1 MNLQKR
7 VFLFSLATALSASFA
22 CASGFKI
29 PEQSGDSVAMAAS
42 NVATSFSADAAYYN
56 PANMVF
62 MPVNHEFAFSAQ
74 YMRLGKLD
82 YHNKSTTFG
91 NANYDTSSK
100 VGNFFVPGIHFISP
114 FVGDRTRFGFSLAVP
129 AGMTMKWSDPF
140 PKSIAEHFEIQ
151 VIELAPSVAY
161 MLSDQLSVAFGLR
174 AAYTSGKVKNEVS
187 NATISAQIP
196 GVGSQSGSLS
206 ARRELEGDS
215 WDFGYNVALS
225 YRPTQNL
232 SFAATYRSKI
242 NLTVEGDADIR
253 SNLNVANAAALISA
267 YPQLAPMLA
276 QIKAGYDGEYHGD
289 VSIDIPLPAILT
301 LGASYQWNDWTFTFA
316 YDRTFWHALK
326 EFDFEYSR
334 QVPVSAM
341 FDKPVEKDW
350 HDTDTFRF
358 GVAYQYDKDL
368 RLMGGF
374 AIDEPAAD
382 ANKVRFELPD
392 TKSYIYSLGANYKFS
407 DSFDLT
413 GAALYQ
419 DRQAREIN
427 SPDSIAFNNLVGE
440 FGRTNILILNLTAS
454 YKF

>member
-1 MNLQKR
+1 MNLQK
-7 VFLFSLATALSASFA
+7 VFLFGLTASLSVNFA

-62 MPVNHEFAFSAQ
+62 MPVNHDFAFSAQ

-151 VIELAPSVAY
+151 VVELAPSIAY
-161 MLSDQLSVAFGLR
+161 LINDQLSFAVGAR
-174 AAYTSGKVKNEVS
+174 AVYTSGVVKNEVS

-196 GVGSQSGSLS
+196 GVGTQSANLS
-206 ARRELEGDS
+206 ARRELTGDS
-215 WDFGYNVALS
+215 WDFGYNLALT
-225 YRPTQNL
+225 YKPTQNL
-232 SFAATYRSKI
+232 SLAATYRSKV
-242 NLTVEGDADIR
+242 NLTVEGDAKIKSSLDT
-253 SNLNVANAAALISA
+253 SNLSALITA
-267 YPQLAPMLA
+267 YPQLAPLLA
-276 QIKAGYDGEYHGD
+276 QIKAGYEGEYNGD

-301 LGASYQWNDWTFTFA
+301 LGAAYQWNDWTFSFA
-316 YDRTFWHALK
+316 YDRTFWSALK
-326 EFDFEYSR
+326 EFDFEYAR
-334 QVPVSAM
+334 AVPVSAM

-358 GVAYQYDKDL
+358 GVAYQYNKDL

-374 AIDEPAAD
+374 AIDEAAAD

-427 SPDSIAFNNLVGE
+427 SPDSVAFNNLVGE

>member
-1 MNLQKR
+1 MNLQK
-7 VFLFSLATALSASFA
+7 VFLFGLTASLAVNFA

-29 PEQSGDSVAMAAS
+29 PEQSGDSVAMATS
-42 NVATSFSADAAYYN
+42 NIAYSFGADAAYYN

-62 MPVNHEFAFSAQ
+62 MHAGHEFALSGQ
-74 YMRLGKLD
+74 YLRLGSLK
-82 YHNKSTTFG
+82 YSNHSTTFG
-91 NANYDTSSK
+91 NANYDTSSE
-100 VGNFFVPGIHFISP
+100 VGHFFVPGLHMFSP
-114 FVGDRTRFGFSLAVP
+114 FIGENTRFGFSISVP
-129 AGMTMKWSDPF
+129 AGMTMKWEDPF

-151 VIELAPSVAY
+151 VVELAPSITY
-161 MLSDQLSVAFGLR
+161 LISDQLSFAVGAR
-174 AAYTSGKVKNEVS
+174 AVYTSGVVKNEVS
-187 NATISAQIP
+187 NAEIYRGIN
-196 GVGSQSGSLS
+196 LN
-206 ARRELEGDS
+206 ARRELTGDS
-215 WDFGYNVALS
+215 WDFGYNLALTFK
-225 YRPTQNL
+225 PTQDL
-232 SFAATYRSKI
+232 SFAVTYRSKVD
-242 NLTVEGDADIR
+242 LTVEGDAKIKSSLDT
-253 SNLNVANAAALISA
+253 SNLLPPGHIGPMPSIVTRLKAA
-267 YPQLAPMLA
+267 YE
-276 QIKAGYDGEYHGD
+276 GEYNGD

-301 LGASYQWNDWTFTFA
+301 LGAAYQWDDWTFSFA
-316 YDRTFWHALK
+316 YDRTFWSALK
-326 EFDFEYSR
+326 EFDFEYAR
-334 QVPVSAM
+334 AIPVSAM

-358 GVAYQYDKDL
+358 GVAYQYNKDL

-374 AIDEPAAD
+374 AIDEAAAD

>member
-1 MNLQKR
+1 M
-7 VFLFSLATALSASFA
+7 F
-22 CASGFKI
+22 
-29 PEQSGDSVAMAAS
+29 
-42 NVATSFSADAAYYN
+42 
-56 PANMVF
+56 
-62 MPVNHEFAFSAQ
+62 
-74 YMRLGKLD
+74 
-82 YHNKSTTFG
+82 
-91 NANYDTSSK
+91 
-100 VGNFFVPGIHFISP
+100 SP
-114 FVGDRTRFGFSLAVP
+114 FIGENTRFGFSISVP
-129 AGMTMKWSDPF
+129 AGMTMKWEDPF

-151 VIELAPSVAY
+151 VIEFAPSIAY
-161 MLSDQLSVAFGLR
+161 LINDQLSFAVGAR
-174 AAYTSGKVKNEVS
+174 AVYTSGVVKNEVS

-196 GVGSQSGSLS
+196 GVGTQSANLS
-206 ARRELEGDS
+206 ARRELTGDS
-215 WDFGYNVALS
+215 WDFGYNLALT
-225 YRPTQNL
+225 YKPTQNL
-232 SFAATYRSKI
+232 SLAATYRSKV
-242 NLTVEGDADIR
+242 NLTVEGDAKIKSSLDT
-253 SNLNVANAAALISA
+253 SNLSALITA
-267 YPQLAPMLA
+267 YPQLAPLLA
-276 QIKAGYDGEYHGD
+276 QIKAGYEGEYNGD

-301 LGASYQWNDWTFTFA
+301 LGAAYQWNDWTFTFA

-374 AIDEPAAD
+374 AIDEAAAD

>member
-1 MNLQKR
+1 MNLQK
-7 VFLFSLATALSASFA
+7 VFLFGLTASLAVNFA

-29 PEQSGDSVAMAAS
+29 PEQSGDSVAMATS
-42 NVATSFSADAAYYN
+42 NIAYSFGADAAYYN

-62 MPVNHEFAFSAQ
+62 MHAGHEFALSSQ
-74 YMRLGKLD
+74 YLRLGSLK
-82 YHNKSTTFG
+82 YSNRSTTFG
-91 NANYDTSSK
+91 NANYDTSSE
-100 VGNFFVPGIHFISP
+100 VGHFFVPGLHMFSP
-114 FVGDRTRFGFSLAVP
+114 FIGENTRFGFSISVP
-129 AGMTMKWSDPF
+129 AGMTMKWEDPF

-151 VIELAPSVAY
+151 VIEFAPSIAY
-161 MLSDQLSVAFGLR
+161 LINDQLSFAVGAR
-174 AAYTSGKVKNEVS
+174 AVYTSGVVKNEVS
-187 NATISAQIP
+187 NAAISAQIP
-196 GVGSQSGSLS
+196 GVGTQSVNLS
-206 ARRELEGDS
+206 ARRELTGDS
-215 WDFGYNVALS
+215 WDFGYNLALT
-225 YRPTQNL
+225 YKPIENL
-232 SFAATYRSKI
+232 SLAATYRSKV
-242 NLTVEGDADIR
+242 NLTVEGDAKIKSSLDT
-253 SNLNVANAAALISA
+253 SNLSALITT
-267 YPQLAPMLA
+267 YPQLASLLT
-276 QIKAGYDGEYHGD
+276 QLKAGYEGEYNGD

-301 LGASYQWNDWTFTFA
+301 LGAAYQWDDWTFSFA
-316 YDRTFWHALK
+316 YDRTFWSALE
-326 EFDFEYSR
+326 EFDFEYAR
-334 QVPVSAM
+334 AIPVSAM

-358 GVAYQYDKDL
+358 GVAYQYNKDL

-374 AIDEPAAD
+374 AIDEAAAD

>member
-1 MNLQKR
+1 MNLQK
-7 VFLFSLATALSASFA
+7 VFLFGLTASLAVNFA

-29 PEQSGDSVAMAAS
+29 PEQSGDSVAMATS
-42 NVATSFSADAAYYN
+42 NIAYSFGADAAYYN

-62 MPVNHEFAFSAQ
+62 MHAGHKFALSGQ
-74 YMRLGKLD
+74 YLRLGSLK
-82 YHNKSTTFG
+82 YSNRSTTFG
-91 NANYDTSSK
+91 NANYDTSSE
-100 VGNFFVPGIHFISP
+100 VGHFFVPGLHMFSP
-114 FVGDRTRFGFSLAVP
+114 FIGENTRFGFSISVP
-129 AGMTMKWSDPF
+129 AGMTMKWEDPF

-151 VIELAPSVAY
+151 VIELAPSIAY
-161 MLSDQLSVAFGLR
+161 LINDQLSFAVGAR
-174 AAYTSGKVKNEVS
+174 AVYTSGVVKNEVS
-187 NATISAQIP
+187 NAEIYRGIN
-196 GVGSQSGSLS
+196 LN
-206 ARRELEGDS
+206 ARRELTGDS
-215 WDFGYNVALS
+215 WDFGYNLALT
-225 YRPTQNL
+225 YKPTQNL
-232 SFAATYRSKI
+232 SLAATYRSKV
-242 NLTVEGDADIR
+242 NLTVEGDAKIKSSLDT
-253 SNLNVANAAALISA
+253 SNLLPPGHIGPMPSIVTRLKAA
-267 YPQLAPMLA
+267 YE
-276 QIKAGYDGEYHGD
+276 GEYNGD

-301 LGASYQWNDWTFTFA
+301 LGAAYQWNDWTFSFA
-316 YDRTFWHALK
+316 YDRTFWSALK
-326 EFDFEYSR
+326 EFDFEYAR
-334 QVPVSAM
+334 AIPVSAM

-358 GVAYQYDKDL
+358 GVAYQYNKDL

-374 AIDEPAAD
+374 AIDEAAAD

>member
-1 MNLQKR
+1 MNLQK
-7 VFLFSLATALSASFA
+7 VFLFGLTASLAVNFA

-62 MPVNHEFAFSAQ
+62 MPVNHDFAFSAQ

-151 VIELAPSVAY
+151 VVELAPSIAY
-161 MLSDQLSVAFGLR
+161 LINDQLSFAVGAR
-174 AAYTSGKVKNEVS
+174 AVYTSGVVKNEVS

-196 GVGSQSGSLS
+196 GVGTQSANLS
-206 ARRELEGDS
+206 ARRELTGDS
-215 WDFGYNVALS
+215 WDFGYNLALT
-225 YRPTQNL
+225 YKPTQNL
-232 SFAATYRSKI
+232 SLAATYRSKV
-242 NLTVEGDADIR
+242 NLTVEGDAKIKSSLDT
-253 SNLNVANAAALISA
+253 SNLSALITA
-267 YPQLAPMLA
+267 YPQLAPLLA
-276 QIKAGYDGEYHGD
+276 QIKAGYEGEYNGD

-301 LGASYQWNDWTFTFA
+301 LGAAYQWNDWTFSFA
-316 YDRTFWHALK
+316 YDRTFWSALK
-326 EFDFEYSR
+326 EFDFEYAR
-334 QVPVSAM
+334 AVPVSAM

-358 GVAYQYDKDL
+358 GVAYQYNKDL

-374 AIDEPAAD
+374 AIDEAAAD

-427 SPDSIAFNNLVGE
+427 SPDSVAFNNLVGE

>member
-1 MNLQKR
+1 MNLQK
-7 VFLFSLATALSASFA
+7 VFLFGLTASLAVNFA

-29 PEQSGDSVAMAAS
+29 PEQSGDSVAMATS
-42 NVATSFSADAAYYN
+42 NIAYSFGADAAYYN

-62 MPVNHEFAFSAQ
+62 MHAGHEFALSGQ
-74 YMRLGKLD
+74 YLRLGSLK
-82 YHNKSTTFG
+82 YSNRSTTFG
-91 NANYDTSSK
+91 NANYDTSSE
-100 VGNFFVPGIHFISP
+100 VGHFFVPGLHMFSP
-114 FVGDRTRFGFSLAVP
+114 FIGENTRFGFSISVP
-129 AGMTMKWSDPF
+129 AGMTMKWEDPF

-151 VIELAPSVAY
+151 VVELAPSIAY
-161 MLSDQLSVAFGLR
+161 LINDQLSFAVGAR
-174 AAYTSGKVKNEVS
+174 AVYTSGVVKNEVS
-187 NATISAQIP
+187 NAEIYRGIN
-196 GVGSQSGSLS
+196 LN
-206 ARRELEGDS
+206 ARRELKGDS
-215 WDFGYNVALS
+215 WDFGYNLALTFK
-225 YRPTQNL
+225 PTQDL
-232 SFAATYRSKI
+232 SFAVTYRSKVD
-242 NLTVEGDADIR
+242 LTVEGDAKIKSSLDT
-253 SNLNVANAAALISA
+253 SNLLPGPMPSIVARLKAA
-267 YPQLAPMLA
+267 YE
-276 QIKAGYDGEYHGD
+276 GEYNGD

-301 LGASYQWNDWTFTFA
+301 LGAAYQWDDWTFSFA
-316 YDRTFWHALK
+316 YDRTFWSALK
-326 EFDFEYSR
+326 EFDFEYAR
-334 QVPVSAM
+334 AIPVSAM

-358 GVAYQYDKDL
+358 GVAYQYNKDL

-374 AIDEPAAD
+374 AIDEAAAD

>member
-1 MNLQKR
+1 MNLQK
-7 VFLFSLATALSASFA
+7 VFLFGLTASLAVNFA

-29 PEQSGDSVAMAAS
+29 PEQSGDSVAMATS
-42 NVATSFSADAAYYN
+42 NIAYSFGADAAYYN

-62 MPVNHEFAFSAQ
+62 MHAGHEFALSGQ
-74 YMRLGKLD
+74 YLRLGSLK
-82 YHNKSTTFG
+82 YSNHSTTFG
-91 NANYDTSSK
+91 NANYDTSSE
-100 VGNFFVPGIHFISP
+100 VGHFFVPGLHMFSP
-114 FVGDRTRFGFSLAVP
+114 FIGENTRFGFSISVP
-129 AGMTMKWSDPF
+129 AGMTMKWEDPF

-151 VIELAPSVAY
+151 VVEFAPSVAY
-161 MLSDQLSVAFGLR
+161 LINDNLSIAGGVR
-174 AAYTSGKVKNEVS
+174 AVYTSGVVKNEVS
-187 NATISAQIP
+187 NAEIYRGIN
-196 GVGSQSGSLS
+196 LN
-206 ARRELEGDS
+206 ARRELTGDS
-215 WDFGYNVALS
+215 WDFGYNLALT
-225 YRPTQNL
+225 YKPTQNL
-232 SFAATYRSKI
+232 SLAATYRSKV
-242 NLTVEGDADIR
+242 NLTVEGDAKIKSSLDT
-253 SNLNVANAAALISA
+253 SNLLPPGHIGPMPSIVTRLKAA
-267 YPQLAPMLA
+267 YE
-276 QIKAGYDGEYHGD
+276 GEYNGD

-301 LGASYQWNDWTFTFA
+301 LGASYQWDDWTFTFA

-358 GVAYQYDKDL
+358 GVAYQYNKDL

-374 AIDEPAAD
+374 AIDEAAAD